1 MGKKK
6 STSQFKKGDSIQV
19 KEGVNLP
26 EFSEFSCSGWTGM
39 IVDLLGKKS
48 DPKIVIEWD
57 DSIIESMPAEYIK
70 LCEEKQLFYRMAC
83 LTAPEVEPLTDSE

>member
-6 STSQFKKGDSIQV
+6 TTAKFKKGDPIQV

-26 EFSEFSCSGWTGM
+26 EFSDYSCSGWTGI

-57 DSIIESMPAEYIK
+57 DSIVESMPEEYIK

-83 LTAPEVEPLTDSE
+83 LTAPEVEPLAE